1 MFIVAGS
8 VDPLGISAEEA
19 NARGIDREGC
29 FRDQVNALLEG
40 GVQLIFFETFM
51 DVDEVAIAFRAT
63 KGADCLT
70 SCSLACGPEG
80 RLSTGMLLV
89 DAFAR
94 LREIGADIVGVNCMN
109 APHEMVQ
116 LLQRVPVS
124 GQLLAAYPNAGHP
137 KYTGGRFIYHTTPD
151 YFAKAARQMVVE
163 GARLIGGCC
172 GTNPRHVAA
181 MSTAIADLR
190 PVRSKLVRVVAEAP
204 PRIKKTKAAPTGESL
219 LERIARESV

>member
-1 MFIVAGS
+1 M
-8 VDPLGISAEEA
+8 
-19 NARGIDREGC
+19 
-29 FRDQVNALLEG
+29 
-40 GVQLIFFETFM
+40 
-51 DVDEVAIAFRAT
+51 
-63 KGADCLT
+63 
-70 SCSLACGPEG
+70 
-80 RLSTGMLLV
+80 

-109 APHEMVQ
+109 GPNEMVQ

-137 KYTGGRFIYHTTPD
+137 KYTDGRFIYHTAPD

-172 GTNPRHVAA
+172 GTNPGHVAA
-181 MSTAIADLR
+181 MSAAIADLR

-204 PRIKKTKAAPTGESL
+204 PRIRKTKAALTGKACSNELPGKEHPRAGRRRKRRLWRNSL
-219 LERIARESV
+219 PEHSFDRGRM